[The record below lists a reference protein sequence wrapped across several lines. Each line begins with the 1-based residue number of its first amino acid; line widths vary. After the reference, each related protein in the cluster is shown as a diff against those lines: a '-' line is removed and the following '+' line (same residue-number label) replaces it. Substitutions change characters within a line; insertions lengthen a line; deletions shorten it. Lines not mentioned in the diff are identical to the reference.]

1 MFTGAPLTIATR
13 CKCPRFYP
21 QMSKWIHKIWYID
34 AMEYYL
40 AFKRKEILSHATTW
54 MNLEDITLNEIK
66 QALMLSEINQ
76 IKVKPGVVVHTCN
89 PSTRKAVTG
98 G

>member
-1 MFTGAPLTIATR
+1 
-13 CKCPRFYP
+13 
-21 QMSKWIHKIWYID
+21 
-34 AMEYYL
+34 
-40 AFKRKEILSHATTW
+40 